1 MKVKNLLIEEL
12 QANNIFIS
20 IIMNYIVETRLNES
34 QRSTLV
40 DIHVGRCWYV
50 YPLSY
55 NTNVMSG

>member
-1 MKVKNLLIEEL
+1 
-12 QANNIFIS
+12 
-20 IIMNYIVETRLNES
+20 VETQPYES
-34 QRSTLV
+34 QRSTKV

>member
-1 MKVKNLLIEEL
+1 MTVKNLLTEEL

-40 DIHVGRCWYV
+40 DIHVGRGWYV
-50 YPLSY
+50 YPLAI